1 MSDWSAEAVDYVQAI
16 TDTKLVLGH
25 RYAQWSLAGPSLED
39 DIGGSSA
46 AQEEVGHVRQLFRKL
61 EAQGR
66 DGDWLRGDRESEE
79 FSNASCLDAIDG
91 DWTAY
96 MATIAPVDRAAW
108 YMLDAIDRDDMD
120 GMITKMGE
128 DEYFH
133 LEYHDARLETLAAE
147 DAETLESTLAETLP
161 SALALIG
168 PKRLDDDVDPL
179 VETGFTSQS
188 VADMRSRF
196 IDHYRDLFADTAVS
210 LEGVD
215 WEAPDADAWDE
226 TRRRV
231 GSGGIRSEDLVQIRG
246 ERNAEFAIE

>member
-1 MSDWSAEAVDYVQAI
+1 MSEWPAAAVDYVQAI

-61 EAQGR
+61 ESQGR
-66 DGDWLRGDRESEE
+66 DGDWLRGDRDPEE
-79 FSNASCLDAIDG
+79 FANASCLDAIDG
-91 DWTAY
+91 DWTEY

-108 YMLDAIDRDDMD
+108 YMLDAVDRDDMD

-147 DAETLESTLAETLP
+147 SPEKLQATLSETLP

-168 PKRLDDDVDPL
+168 PENLDDADPL
-179 VETGFTSQS
+179 VDAGFTSQS
-188 VADMRSRF
+188 IEEIRERF
-196 IDHYRDLFADTAVS
+196 VDHYRDLFADTDVS
-210 LEGVD
+210 LEDVD
-215 WEAPDADAWDE
+215 WDAPDADAWDE

-231 GSGGIRSEDLVQIRG
+231 DGGGIRKEDLVQIRG